1 MKNIIK
7 SLIIISLF
15 ILVYLNKNV
24 VVISVINSID
34 LFNKAI
40 FPSIF
45 PIMIISDLI
54 LSTNI
59 INYLS
64 NTIGIIFSKFF
75 KLSKYSGYVFIM
87 SMICGTPSCAK
98 YLKDLLDN
106 NCITKKEAQKILPMV
121 ILYNPLLIISL
132 TTYLSFYDSCLVII
146 INIII
151 NLIIGLINRNYKIEI
166 NDNKLIP
173 KKFNL
178 VESINNTL
186 STLISIFGIITTFNI
201 LNNLLPIKHP
211 LITGI
216 LEITNG
222 LNLVNVINT
231 SYQNKLLYTG
241 ILLSFS
247 GLSIITQIKSI
258 FKKDTLDF
266 SLFYKSRIIHL
277 IITIVVYYCFFNY
290 L

>member
-64 NTIGIIFSKFF
+64 NTIGIIFSKLF
-75 KLSKYSGYVFIM
+75 KLSKSSSYVFIM
-87 SMICGTPSCAK
+87 SMISGTPSCAK
-98 YLKDLLDN
+98 YIKDLLN
-106 NCITKKEAQKILPMV
+106 NKSITKKEAEKLLPMV

-132 TTYLSFYDSCLVII
+132 TSYMSFYDSILVII

-151 NLIIGLINRNYKIEI
+151 NLIIGFINRNYKIEI
-166 NDNKLIP
+166 KDNKLIP

-178 VESINNTL
+178 VESINNAL
-186 STLISIFGIITTFNI
+186 NTLISIFGIITTFNI

-222 LNLVNVINT
+222 LNLINNINT

-258 FKKDTLDF
+258 FKKDTLDY
-266 SLFYKSRIIHL
+266 SLFYRSKLIHL
-277 IITIVVYYCFFNY
+277 IITIFIYQF

>member
-59 INYLS
+59 INYIS
-64 NTIGIIFSKFF
+64 NTLGIFFSKVF

-87 SMICGTPSCAK
+87 STISGTPSCAK
-98 YLKDLLDN
+98 YIKDLLN
-106 NCITKKEAQKILPMV
+106 SNSITKKEVEKLLPIV

-132 TTYLSFYDSCLVII
+132 TSYLSFYDSCLVII

-151 NLIIGLINRNYKIEI
+151 NLIIGFINRNYKIEI
-166 NDNKLIP
+166 KTNKLLP

-178 VESINNTL
+178 VESINNAL
-186 STLISIFGIITTFNI
+186 NTLISIFGIITTFNT

-258 FKKDTLDF
+258 FKKDTLDY
-266 SLFYKSRIIHL
+266 SLFYKSRLIHL
-277 IITIVVYYCFFNY
+277 TITIIIYKLIDFFA
-290 L
+290 

>member
-7 SLIIISLF
+7 TLLIISLF
-15 ILVYLNKNV
+15 ILVYLKKEI

-34 LFNKAI
+34 LFNKAM

-45 PIMIISDLI
+45 PVMIISDLI

-59 INYLS
+59 INYIS
-64 NTIGIIFSKFF
+64 NTLGIIFSKVF
-75 KLSKYSGYVFIM
+75 KLSKYSAYVFIM
-87 SMICGTPSCAK
+87 SCISGTPSCAK

-106 NCITKKEAQKILPMV
+106 NCMTKKEVEKILPMV

-132 TTYLSFYDSCLVII
+132 TGYLSFYDSCLVII
-146 INIII
+146 INIIL
-151 NLIIGLINRNYKIEI
+151 NLLIGLINRNYKIEI
-166 NDNKLIP
+166 KNNKLIP
-173 KKFNL
+173 KRFNL
-178 VESINNTL
+178 VDSINNAL
-186 STLISIFGIITTFNI
+186 NTLISIFGIITTFNI

-222 LNLVNVINT
+222 LNLINVTST

-258 FKKDTLDF
+258 FKKDTLDY
-266 SLFYKSRIIHL
+266 SLFYKSRVFHL
-277 IITIVVYYCFFNY
+277 IISIIVYYLFF
-290 L
+290 

>member
-7 SLIIISLF
+7 SLIIITLF
-15 ILVYLNKNV
+15 ILIYLKKEI

-59 INYLS
+59 INYIS
-64 NTIGIIFSKFF
+64 NTIGIFFSKVF
-75 KLSKYSGYVFIM
+75 KLSKYSGYVFTM
-87 SMICGTPSCAK
+87 SMISGTPSCAK

-106 NCITKKEAQKILPMV
+106 NSITKKEAEKLLPMV

-132 TTYLSFYDSCLVII
+132 TSYLTFYDSCLVII
-146 INIII
+146 LNIII

-166 NDNKLIP
+166 KSNKLIP

-178 VESINNTL
+178 VESINNAL
-186 STLISIFGIITTFNI
+186 NALISIFGIITTFNI

-222 LNLVNVINT
+222 LSLVNEINT

-258 FKKDTLDF
+258 FKKDTLDY

-277 IITIVVYYCFFNY
+277 ILTLILYYLIFLLN
-290 L
+290 

>member
-7 SLIIISLF
+7 SLIIITLF
-15 ILVYLNKNV
+15 ILIYLKKEI

-59 INYLS
+59 INYIS
-64 NTIGIIFSKFF
+64 NTIGIIFSKVF
-75 KLSKYSGYVFIM
+75 KLSKYSSYVFVM
-87 SMICGTPSCAK
+87 SMISGTPSCAK

-132 TTYLSFYDSCLVII
+132 TSYLSFYHSCLVII
-146 INIII
+146 VNIII
-151 NLIIGLINRNYKIEI
+151 NLVIGLINRNYKIEI
-166 NDNKLIP
+166 KDNKLIP

-178 VESINNTL
+178 VESINNAL
-186 STLISIFGIITTFNI
+186 SALISIFGIITTFNI

-222 LNLVNVINT
+222 LNLVNVTST

-258 FKKDTLDF
+258 FKKDTLDY
-266 SLFYKSRIIHL
+266 SLFYKSRIMHL
-277 IITIVVYYCFFNY
+277 LITIIIYKLIN
-290 L
+290 